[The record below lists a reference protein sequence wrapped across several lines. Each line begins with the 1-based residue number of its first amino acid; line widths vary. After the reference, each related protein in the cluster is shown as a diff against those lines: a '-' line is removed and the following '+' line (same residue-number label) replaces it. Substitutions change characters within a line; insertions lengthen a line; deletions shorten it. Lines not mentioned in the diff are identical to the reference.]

1 MSDAMNHE
9 TSSGSSE
16 LERATAAVRAS
27 AASAAPSPRAVQALL
42 DALASRQQ
50 APHRQVMASGKGGL
64 SLTEDALMKKW
75 RFHEAFRPLSFESL
89 ERRRLLAATSVYQD
103 DGAADR
109 RTTWPDCLFLNV
121 AHARGDRPQRR
132 WDAHPAPD
140 GDMPSGPLGRL
151 LSDNVFGSEL
161 IFAA

>member
-9 TSSGSSE
+9 TTPGGTE
-16 LERATAAVRAS
+16 LERATAAVRAC
-27 AASAAPSPRAVQALL
+27 AAAAAPSPRAVEALL
-42 DALASRQQ
+42 EALASRQHG
-50 APHRQVMASGKGGL
+50 PNRQVVASGKGGL

-75 RFHEAFRPLSFESL
+75 RFHDAFRPLSFEAL
-89 ERRRLLAATSVYQD
+89 ERRRLLAATTVYQD

-132 WDAHPAPD
+132 WDAHPEPGATAAGVSD
-140 GDMPSGPLGRL
+140 RLPSE
-151 LSDNVFGSEL
+151 VTFGSEL